1 MLGRVSSAA
10 AIAQPGWALQVDI
23 TGGGPVALLV
33 TLFVT
38 VLFYAVTLHL
48 AATLFLGE
56 VPSQRAVYAAI
67 PPAVVSILLQQ
78 YGRTDGAVPVDP
90 LLQVGVVIA
99 ATLLAD
105 LLAISFVYRL
115 KLRTAFP
122 LLVIHFTIAALLG
135 SALGNLL
142 GLL

>member
-1 MLGRVSSAA
+1 MLGRVSNAA
-10 AIAQPGWALQVDI
+10 AIAQPGLAMQVDI
-23 TGGGPVALLV
+23 TGGGLVALVV
-33 TLFVT
+33 TLLVT

-56 VPSQRAVYAAI
+56 VPSQRAVYTAI

-115 KLRTAFP
+115 KLRTAVP
-122 LLVIHFTIAALLG
+122 VLLLHFAIAALLG

-142 GLL
+142 GLI